1 MDNGFSVLMLIFG
14 GALLL
19 YAALLAATG
28 DPKLLPYTVQPTLRR
43 KDKKGQVRHIGKITA
58 ICAVPIICGGIAG
71 TYAGNRECL
80 IAGGITAA
88 VLICAAILRSRSR
101 KHQTDRSDNQTG
113 DENE

>member
-1 MDNGFSVLMLIFG
+1 MDNGFSILMLIFG
-14 GALLL
+14 IALLL
-19 YAALLAATG
+19 YAAALSSG
-28 DPKLLPYTVQPTLRR
+28 NPSLLPYTVQPTLRR